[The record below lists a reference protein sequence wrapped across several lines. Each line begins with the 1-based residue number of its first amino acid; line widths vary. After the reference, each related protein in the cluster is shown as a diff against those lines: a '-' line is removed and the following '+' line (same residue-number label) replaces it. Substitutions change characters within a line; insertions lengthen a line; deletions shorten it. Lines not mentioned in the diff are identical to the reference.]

1 MKLEEKLLSLRKKQG
16 LTQMELAQALRVSR
30 QAISKWETGEATPSL
45 ENLKSLSQL
54 YQVPLGQLLGE
65 DQPPV
70 QPPQAEPKEET
81 DGEPPA
87 AELAGEEVPSQKPP
101 RRKKVMAA
109 LLLGWA
115 AVLSIGI
122 VAGYLWWNSQ
132 PAQQFSYWHKTPSER
147 PTQGGLCFVVDT
159 ITVNADGSGNISYI
173 LYNNGSEV
181 DYWGAGRSGGIGDCW
196 VDYCYEDNWYQVSP
210 SPTSIPLGVFSLNSV
225 EPSQLESSTESLPA
239 GTLAMPG
246 RYRFCVENVGYV
258 EFALFEN
265 GRFYDVLIGKGQGV
279 F

>member
-1 MKLEEKLLSLRKKQG
+1 MKQ
-16 LTQMELAQALRVSR
+16 
-30 QAISKWETGEATPSL
+30 ETGRQIARWG
-45 ENLKSLSQL
+45 
-54 YQVPLGQLLGE
+54 Y
-65 DQPPV
+65 
-70 QPPQAEPKEET
+70 
-81 DGEPPA
+81 
-87 AELAGEEVPSQKPP
+87 
-101 RRKKVMAA
+101 MAVA
-109 LLLGWA
+109 
-115 AVLSIGI
+115 
-122 VAGYLWWNSQ
+122 AGYLWWNSQ

-225 EPSQLESSTESLPA
+225 EPSQLETSPEPLPA

>member
-65 DQPPV
+65 EQPPV

-101 RRKKVMAA
+101 RRKKVVTA

-122 VAGYLWWNSQ
+122 AAGYLWWNSQ

-173 LYNNGSEV
+173 LYNNGTEV

-196 VDYCYEDNWYQVSP
+196 VDYCYEENWYQVSP

-225 EPSQLESSTESLPA
+225 EPGQLKSSTESLPA

-265 GRFYDVLIGKGQGV
+265 GRFYDVLIGKGQQ
-279 F
+279 FW

>member
-65 DQPPV
+65 EQPPV
-70 QPPQAEPKEET
+70 QPPQEEPKEET
-81 DGEPPA
+81 NGGES
-87 AELAGEEVPSQKPP
+87 LASQATSANQRILPF
-101 RRKKVMAA
+101 VALGVVAA
-109 LLLGWA
+109 LLLG
-115 AVLSIGI
+115 L
-122 VAGYLWWNSQ
+122 VAFLWWWNL

-196 VDYCYEDNWYQVSP
+196 VDYCYEENWYQVSP

-225 EPSQLESSTESLPA
+225 EPGQLESSTESLPD

>member
-65 DQPPV
+65 EQPPV

-101 RRKKVMAA
+101 RRKKVVTA

-122 VAGYLWWNSQ
+122 AAGYLWWNSQ

-173 LYNNGSEV
+173 LYNNGTEV

-196 VDYCYEDNWYQVSP
+196 VDYCYEENWYQVSP

-225 EPSQLESSTESLPA
+225 EPGQLESSTESLPA

>member
-65 DQPPV
+65 EQPPV

-101 RRKKVMAA
+101 RRKKVVTA

-122 VAGYLWWNSQ
+122 AAGYLWWNSQ

-196 VDYCYEDNWYQVSP
+196 VDYCYEENWYQVSP

-225 EPSQLESSTESLPA
+225 EPGQLESSTESLPA

-265 GRFYDVLIGKGQGV
+265 GRFYDVLIGKGQQ
-279 F
+279 FW

>member
-1 MKLEEKLLSLRKKQG
+1 
-16 LTQMELAQALRVSR
+16 MELAQALRVSR

-65 DQPPV
+65 EQPPV
-70 QPPQAEPKEET
+70 QPPQEEPKEKT

-87 AELAGEEVPSQKPP
+87 AVSAGEEAPPQKPP

>member
-1 MKLEEKLLSLRKKQG
+1 M
-16 LTQMELAQALRVSR
+16 
-30 QAISKWETGEATPSL
+30 
-45 ENLKSLSQL
+45 
-54 YQVPLGQLLGE
+54 
-65 DQPPV
+65 
-70 QPPQAEPKEET
+70 
-81 DGEPPA
+81 
-87 AELAGEEVPSQKPP
+87 
-101 RRKKVMAA
+101 
-109 LLLGWA
+109 
-115 AVLSIGI
+115 
-122 VAGYLWWNSQ
+122 

-196 VDYCYEDNWYQVSP
+196 VDYCYEENWYQVSP
-210 SPTSIPLGVFSLNSV
+210 SPTYIPLGVFSLNSV
-225 EPSQLESSTESLPA
+225 EPGQLESSTESLPA

-265 GRFYDVLIGKGQGV
+265 GRFYDVLIGKGQQ
-279 F
+279 FW